1 MIIMF
6 ILMALPL
13 LTLPVFWLLPMVQA
27 VPAYLVGVIL
37 SLWMFWLMRRNKR
50 YRVVTGR
57 EGMIG
62 EEAEIVSK
70 STMSSRG
77 KQYMIRVEGE
87 LWTVSSNDDMEP
99 GDKVIITAIEGNTP
113 IVRYKTI
120 DKGE

>member
-1 MIIMF
+1 MF

-13 LTLPVFWLLPMVQA
+13 LALPVFWLLPIVQA
-27 VPAYLVGVIL
+27 VPAYIVGVLL
-37 SLWMFWLMRRNKR
+37 SLWMFWLMGRNKK
-50 YRVVTGR
+50 YRIVTGR

-70 STMSSRG
+70 PTSGRG

-113 IVRYKTI
+113 IVRHKTI

>member
-13 LTLPVFWLLPMVQA
+13 LALPVFWLLPMIQA
-27 VPAYLVGVIL
+27 VPVYLVGVLL

-70 STMSSRG
+70 PMSG
-77 KQYMIRVEGE
+77 KGNQYMIRVEGE

-113 IVRYKTI
+113 IVIRKTI